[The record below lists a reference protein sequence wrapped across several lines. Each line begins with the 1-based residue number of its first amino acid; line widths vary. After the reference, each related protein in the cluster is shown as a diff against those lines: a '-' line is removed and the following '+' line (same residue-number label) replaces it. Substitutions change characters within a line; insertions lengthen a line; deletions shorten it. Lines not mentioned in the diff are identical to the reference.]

1 MLEPRSV
8 GAERLHYPLALGQL
22 ALRVDV
28 GLDRA
33 VVEERDKQK
42 RADRKPTA
50 QNDRPRATD
59 FASGGADPFL
69 DVESASRVRPGD
81 LPVGFGLDQASPPV
95 GALVPG
101 LDWRWT

>member
-1 MLEPRSV
+1 VLEPRSV

-42 RADRKPTA
+42 RADRTPTA
-50 QNDRPRATD
+50 QNDGLPSERTRVYLQSHVWRFQPSSTCSPLRASP
-59 FASGGADPFL
+59 ASGSFGSEN
-69 DVESASRVRPGD
+69 VE
-81 LPVGFGLDQASPPV
+81 
-95 GALVPG
+95 
-101 LDWRWT
+101 